1 MVLTDFGCLMLT
13 IKMLM
18 LNTVFVTV
26 IISALECKKGK
37 RRHIGGDDDEDAIFV
52 VDVVSVINKMVASCL
67 RQRRW

>member
-1 MVLTDFGCLMLT
+1 MLT

-52 VDVVSVINKMVASCL
+52 VDVINKMVASCL